1 MNASPDG
8 HGGNKL
14 KKGGRKGHQSKV
26 NKYWEDVN
34 VVREEG
40 CTDGPEGDGCGSDVN
55 SNATKM
61 IFPPFSSFLLSD
73 AHNFDKMVWVAHYQN
88 FILSY
93 TLNTF

>member
-73 AHNFDKMVWVAHYQN
+73 AHNFDKMV
-88 FILSY
+88 
-93 TLNTF
+93 